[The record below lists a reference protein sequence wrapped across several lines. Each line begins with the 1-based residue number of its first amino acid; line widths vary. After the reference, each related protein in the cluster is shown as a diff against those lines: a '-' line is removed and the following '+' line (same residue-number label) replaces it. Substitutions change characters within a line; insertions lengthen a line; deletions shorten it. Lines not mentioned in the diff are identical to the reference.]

1 MKIGIVVNDVDTE
14 VPAAA
19 TSVIAHAAVTMKHD
33 VYMIGVGDLTYYSE
47 GRIGAVVRRV
57 PPAGA
62 ESPAHLLK
70 SIQGRDAKR
79 STFFCEDLDVLY
91 LRYNPVEDAGGS
103 VWEQDAGI
111 EFGQVAVRHGVLVLN
126 DPDTLA
132 FAVNKMY
139 LEHFPESVRPK
150 TIITRSADEIEQ
162 FYHEQKERLVL
173 KPVRGYGG
181 KDVYLLKKDAT
192 NLKQIVESIGRST
205 YVIAQEF
212 LPAAKDGDTRLFLVN
227 GRPLQC
233 EGKYAAVRRVNSGN
247 DFRSNMSAGAKPHR
261 AEITDSILAIAEK
274 LRPRL
279 VADGLFEVGVDIVG
293 DKVVEINAISSG
305 GLNAASKLEGVN
317 FGEELVRAIER
328 KVAYKRLYGSGLS
341 NRELAGMD

>member
-1 MKIGIVVNDVDTE
+1 MKLGIVVNDVDTE

-19 TSVIAHAAVTMKHD
+19 TTVIAHAALTMGHD
-33 VYMIGVGDLTYYSE
+33 VYMIGVGELTYRSD
-47 GRIGAVVRRV
+47 GCISAVARKV

-62 ESPAHLLK
+62 ESQAALLQ
-70 SIQGRDAKR
+70 SIQGPEAKR
-79 STFFCEDLDVLY
+79 SAVLCEDLDVVY
-91 LRYNPVEDAGGS
+91 LRYNPVEDGS
-103 VWEQDAGI
+103 SGSWEQDAGI
-111 EFGQVAVRHGVLVLN
+111 EFGQVATRQGVLVLN
-126 DPDTLA
+126 DPDTLS

-139 LEHFPESVRPK
+139 LEHFPESVRPR
-150 TIITRSADEIEQ
+150 TVITRSVQEIER
-162 FYHEQKERLVL
+162 FFHEQKQRIVL

-181 KDVYLLKKDAT
+181 KDVYLLKKDTT

-233 EGKYAAVRRVNSGN
+233 EGKYAALRRVNSGG
-247 DFRSNMSAGAKPHR
+247 DFRSNLSAGGKPHR
-261 AEITDSILAIAEK
+261 AEVTERMLEIAEI

-279 VADGLFEVGVDIVG
+279 VADGLFEVGIDIVG

-305 GLNAASKLEGVN
+305 GLNAAGKLEGVN
-317 FGEELVRAIER
+317 FGTEIVRAIER
-328 KVAYKRLYGSGLS
+328 KVRYKRQHGHALS
-341 NRELAGMD
+341 NRQLAGME